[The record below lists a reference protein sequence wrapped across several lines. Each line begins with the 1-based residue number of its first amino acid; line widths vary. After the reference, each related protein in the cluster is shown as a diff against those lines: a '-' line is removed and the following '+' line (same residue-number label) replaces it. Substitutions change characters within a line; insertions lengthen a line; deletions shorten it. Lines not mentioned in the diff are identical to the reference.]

1 MAWMKSFNG
10 KRLRNILVLVIFIRT
25 KQTIRW
31 IQTLGWVRFFILLL
45 CVVSIFLVPILPFF
59 VTITILLLVHLSR
72 RDRRFLTIIHIPTYW
87 VFFIEYM
94 TIILPVITFGFFY
107 GLWWYLL
114 LLPIVML
121 LPIISSNKK
130 TPIKKSFPL
139 LNSIPLRLFEWRS
152 GFRFRKTSYLL
163 LAIYI
168 LLLVTGFKIRY
179 VHMLSLIIV
188 ALIIVPGN
196 YMNCEP
202 FQLLEV
208 YNKPAHVFL
217 FEKFLY
223 AMLGYSVLAGPFWV
237 LSMIENYSDWLTI
250 FGFLLA
256 AIFIIANIVWSK
268 YAYYDPGKDLAHAT
282 SSYSF
287 VTLLYVGICF
297 PPLLLFT
304 SGWFYWKG
312 YKRLKM
318 YLYAYH

>member
-1 MAWMKSFNG
+1 
-10 KRLRNILVLVIFIRT
+10 
-25 KQTIRW
+25 
-31 IQTLGWVRFFILLL
+31 
-45 CVVSIFLVPILPFF
+45 
-59 VTITILLLVHLSR
+59 
-72 RDRRFLTIIHIPTYW
+72 
-87 VFFIEYM
+87 
-94 TIILPVITFGFFY
+94 
-107 GLWWYLL
+107 
-114 LLPIVML
+114 
-121 LPIISSNKK
+121 
-130 TPIKKSFPL
+130 
-139 LNSIPLRLFEWRS
+139 
-152 GFRFRKTSYLL
+152 
-163 LAIYI
+163 
-168 LLLVTGFKIRY
+168 
-179 VHMLSLIIV
+179 MLSLIII

-217 FEKFLY
+217 LEKFLY

-237 LSMIENYSDWLTI
+237 LSMIENFSDWLTT

-256 AIFIIANIVWSK
+256 AIFIIANVVWSK